1 MAFSIL
7 PKILPRNDA
16 QRRAAAERQLIQFE
30 SQFGRNIFGPI
41 PKNHHRDFFCLDEFT
56 WIWHEDW
63 LDDQGQRQ
71 VVSTRYVIR
80 PDGAIKSKNG
90 QSYQKV
96 GLEETKHLYLAIK
109 KYTSIAQEQYGQL
122 LAA

>member
-1 MAFSIL
+1 MSIL

-16 QRRAAAERQLIQFE
+16 QREAAAERQLIHFE
-30 SQFGRNIFGPI
+30 SQFGRNIFGPV

-63 LDDQGQRQ
+63 LDDSGKHQ
-71 VVSTRYVIR
+71 VVSTRYVLR
-80 PDGAIKSKNG
+80 PDGAIKSRNG

-96 GLEETKHLYLAIK
+96 QEEETKHLYLAIK
-109 KYTSIAQEQYGQL
+109 KYVSLAQDQYAKL
-122 LAA
+122 LSA